1 MGILWVRKHLM
12 RDLNDRFRFFDRV
25 LRAPAMVG
33 FERHSVSSVFQKLGS
48 AVPNHGGRGT
58 QYSIGADSLSYFSA
72 SPRERPPGSLRAF
85 LVSVFDVCFTEV
97 YGDSR
102 AGCTRNRRGQ
112 RIRVRGSFAALRF
125 EFRPPSCRLR
135 GCMLGLRAAFQTG

>member
-1 MGILWVRKHLM
+1 M

-72 SPRERPPGSLRAF
+72 SPREQRLVSLQAF
-85 LVSVFDVCFTEV
+85 LVPVFDVCSQKFTGTLALV
-97 YGDSR
+97 TPGTV
-102 AGCTRNRRGQ
+102 G
-112 RIRVRGSFAALRF
+112 VRGF
-125 EFRPPSCRLR
+125 E
-135 GCMLGLRAAFQTG
+135 